1 MVSSCSH
8 HIARIYRKRKGSFI
22 KCMLIILLLSLVY
35 PFLNSQVIHHWES
48 VVKAD
53 DIWRYFPGNS
63 EPPSN
68 WHETGFDD
76 SSWLSGPGGVGYG
89 DGDDATV
96 ISPVTSVYIRRNF
109 ILYDTSIISSAVL
122 HVDFDDGFVAYLN
135 GHEIARENIGT
146 VGIRPLHNEF
156 AILTTYEAQL
166 PSGGIP
172 ARFIIDEEILS
183 GLMIQGNNVLALQ
196 IHNCNSTSSDLSS
209 TTWLSVG
216 IENDTY
222 SYQPVP
228 AWFND
233 PYNETS
239 HLPLVVIET
248 NGQTIVDEPKI
259 TAMMKVIDNGSGQLN
274 DPLGPGTDYDGYIGI
289 EIRGQSS
296 QMFPKKSF
304 AFETRDEAGNNLDA
318 SLLGMPEEQDW
329 VLYAPYSD
337 KSMLRNSLTFHLGSK
352 MGNWQP
358 RYRFCEVYLNG
369 SYHGVYM
376 LMENIKRD
384 DNRLNISRLDPDE
397 TSGDDLTGGY
407 IVKVDKTG
415 GLTADMFFRTNP
427 SNQYYN
433 ARKYKFT
440 YVYPRYS
447 IIAPQQKT
455 YIHNFL
461 LEFEN
466 NLNGTSFMDPV
477 NGFRKYL
484 DINSFV
490 DFQII
495 QELTNNVDGYR
506 FSTFFYKKK
515 NSAGGKLFAGPL
527 WDFDLCYGNVNYSE
541 LNLSTERW
549 LYPNFGPNENFPMHW
564 WARLMEDP
572 GYRSVLAPRW
582 KELRNGPFRTDSVMS
597 YIDNTVLHLGAAVDR
612 NFTRWPVLGN
622 YVWPNYFVGNTYEEE
637 VNWLKNWITRRL
649 AWMDTNIPVA
659 AKPDTSEDT
668 SILTVYPNPVRD
680 EVNLLFY
687 IRNVSKIDIE
697 IFDLLG
703 KKVLHMVYYPD
714 QAGAHDFKL
723 TVSQA
728 LTGYYI
734 LRVRQG
740 ERILGRQK
748 LVIVSGQ

>member
-1 MVSSCSH
+1 
-8 HIARIYRKRKGSFI
+8 
-22 KCMLIILLLSLVY
+22 MLIIFLLSLNY
-35 PFLNSQVIHHWES
+35 PFLNSQIIHHWES

-76 SSWLSGPGGVGYG
+76 SSWLSGPGGIGYG

-304 AFETRDEAGNNLDA
+304 ALETRDEAGNNLDA

-352 MGNWQP
+352 MGGWQP

-415 GLTADMFFRTNP
+415 GLTADMFFRTYP

-433 ARKYKFT
+433 ARNYNFT
-440 YVYPRYS
+440 YVYPKYDE
-447 IIAPQQKT
+447 IASQQKT
-455 YIHNFL
+455 YIQNYL
-461 LEFEN
+461 LETEN
-466 NLNGTSFMDPV
+466 TLNGEPFKDPE
-477 NGFRKYL
+477 NGFRKYM
-484 DINSFV
+484 DVMSFV

-506 FSTFFYKKK
+506 YSTFFYKKK

-541 LNLSTERW
+541 RNLSTETW
-549 LYPNFGPNENFPMHW
+549 LYPRYGPNENFPMHW
-564 WARLMEDP
+564 WSRLMEDG
-572 GYRSVLAPRW
+572 GYGSAFVARWRVLR
-582 KELRNGPFRTDSVMS
+582 EGPFRTDSVMT
-597 YIDNTVLHLGAAVDR
+597 YIDNTVLHLGAAIGR
-612 NFTRWPVLGN
+612 NFTRWPILGT
-622 YVWPNYFVGNTYEEE
+622 YVWPNYFVGTTHEQE
-637 VNWLKNWITRRL
+637 VTWLKNWVTARL
-649 AWMDTNIPVA
+649 NWMDANIHVTA
-659 AKPDTSEDT
+659 LPDTSAGFW
-668 SILTVYPNPVRD
+668 SLKVYPNPVR
-680 EVNLLFY
+680 ELMNISLY
-687 IRNVSKIDIE
+687 IYFDTRLDIE
-697 IFDLLG
+697 VFDLLG
-703 KKVLHMVYYPD
+703 RKVIQTTYIP
-714 QAGAHDFKL
+714 GAPGAQIIQL
-723 TVSQA
+723 TVPGNVA
-728 LTGYYI
+728 AGYYI
-734 LRVRQG
+734 LQIRQG
-740 ERILGRQK
+740 ERIMGRQK
-748 LVIVSGQ
+748 LIFASVP